1 MKSEESIQG
10 LWNSSPF
17 VAWIHNI
24 SKNQMKYLN
33 SHIKDL
39 NLGHEMRYIMAIY
52 DNPGISQD
60 DLVNMFGQSK
70 ASVAKSLKK
79 LEDQG
84 YIIRNVNPENRRK
97 YMLNATSKAEELVP
111 KIRKISKDWEM
122 EVGITDEDQELKKR
136 IKEIAINGMKLT
148 QDL

>member
-10 LWNSSPF
+10 LWDSSPF